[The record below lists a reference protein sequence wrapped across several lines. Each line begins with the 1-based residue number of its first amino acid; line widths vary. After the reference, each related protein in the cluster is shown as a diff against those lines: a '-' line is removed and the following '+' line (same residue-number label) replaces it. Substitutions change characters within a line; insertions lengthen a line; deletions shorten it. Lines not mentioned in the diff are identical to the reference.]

1 MKKLTKNRLKAFH
14 DLSDNN
20 NVQTTCTKW
29 ENCVIK
35 VQDDYHVLDLVKQA
49 VSAERDSAT
58 LPFQQFQVYY
68 EGPHSP
74 ITSSIDQ
81 DQELLSNASIFVG
94 MHPGECC
101 LYYVFFIMQGY
112 YANKGNH

>member
-1 MKKLTKNRLKAFH
+1 MKFNSILRRRMKKLTKNRLKEY
-14 DLSDNN
+14 NN
-20 NVQTTCTKW
+20 SRMCDDDKNKVPSVKW

-49 VSAERDSAT
+49 IAASDCANNS

-74 ITSSIDQ
+74 ITSSTATDR
-81 DQELLSNASIFVG
+81 DLLSNASIFVG
-94 MHPGECC
+94 MHPGT
-101 LYYVFFIMQGY
+101 
-112 YANKGNH
+112 